1 MYTLTEKGK
10 ETVAQFI
17 AECKALRKEIL
28 DAGKDTADEVELP
41 DEESI
46 LEDVAWAIED
56 GEYCNCWGVTDNY
69 NSDPLCLR
77 VGEELRRTN
86 K

>member
-10 ETVAQFI
+10 ATVAQFI

-28 DAGKDTADEVELP
+28 DAGKDTADGTTLP
-41 DEESI
+41 DEEAI
-46 LEDVAWAIED
+46 IQDVEWFIEN
-56 GEYCNCWGVTDNY
+56 GEYINSWGVTDNY

-77 VGEELRRTN
+77 VGEELRRIN